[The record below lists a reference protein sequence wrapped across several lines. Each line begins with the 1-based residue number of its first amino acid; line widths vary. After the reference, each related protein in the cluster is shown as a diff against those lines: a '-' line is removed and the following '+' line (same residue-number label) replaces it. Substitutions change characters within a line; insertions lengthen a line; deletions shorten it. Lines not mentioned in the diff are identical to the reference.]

1 MGEDY
6 REFSIP
12 LQLDENGYLGRE
24 CPQPDCKGYFKVT
37 PGTGL
42 SGISDCYCP
51 YCGHRDESTEFA
63 TEEQKQ
69 YALSVASNQIFGELF
84 ESLKA
89 HEFDY
94 QPRGNLGIGFSLKV
108 TGTPPPIRYYREK
121 QLETEIICNRCT
133 LRYAIYGVFAFC
145 PDCGV
150 HNSQQI
156 LEKNLELAEK
166 EAALAGQVDAEL
178 SAHLIAD
185 ALENEVSAFDG
196 FGRQACK
203 LYAAKASN
211 ANRAERL
218 SFQSLTGAQRN
229 LQELFAFDLA
239 STVSPDEWSF
249 ALRCFQKRHLLAH
262 KMVVIDEDYVRLAG
276 DPQAVLGR
284 KVSITSE
291 EVTTLASILK
301 KLGAGLTQHLASL

>member
-1 MGEDY
+1 MGEEY
-6 REFSIP
+6 RELLNP
-12 LQLDENGYLGRE
+12 LQVDENGYLGRE
-24 CPQPDCKGYFKVT
+24 CPQSDCQGYFKIT

-42 SGISDCYCP
+42 PDSQHCYCP
-51 YCGHRDESTEFA
+51 YCGHKDEFPEFA

-69 YALSVASNQIFGELF
+69 YILSVASNQIYEELLQEF
-84 ESLKA
+84 KA
-89 HEFDY
+89 YEFDY
-94 QPRGNLGIGFSLKV
+94 QPRGSFGIGFSLKV

-121 QLETEIICNRCT
+121 QLETEVVCGNCT
-133 LRYAIYGVFAFC
+133 LRYAIYGVFAYC

-166 EAALAGQVDAEL
+166 EAALAATVDGEL
-178 SAHLIAD
+178 SVHLVAD

-196 FGRQACK
+196 FGRQTCK
-203 LYAAKASN
+203 LHAAKATN
-211 ANRAERL
+211 AKKAEQL

-229 LQELFAFDLA
+229 VQDLFGFDLA
-239 STVSPDEWSF
+239 SVVTADEWAF

-262 KMVVIDEDYVRLAG
+262 KMSVIDEEYLRLAG

-284 KVSITSE
+284 KVSITTE
-291 EVTTLASILK
+291 EVATLASILK
-301 KLGAGLTQHLASL
+301 KLGAGLTQHLANL